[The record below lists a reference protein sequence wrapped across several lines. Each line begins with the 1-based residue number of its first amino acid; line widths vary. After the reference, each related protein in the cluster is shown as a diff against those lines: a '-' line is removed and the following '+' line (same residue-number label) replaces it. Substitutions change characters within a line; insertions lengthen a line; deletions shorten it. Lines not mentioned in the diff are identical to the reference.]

1 MYYDRETQRKY
12 IRRFILSVAVIIA
25 SIVLAVVIT
34 NNVNSG
40 SKAQELQT
48 SDYSDQ
54 QFHSNNNPNNNL
66 DNSNKEESEDKDETL
81 YRVISVTDGDTI
93 RINYNGTS
101 TPLRIIGIDTP
112 ETVDSRTDVECF
124 GPEATKYL
132 TSLLTGKSVKIE
144 ADPTQ
149 DDLDKYE
156 RLLRYVYLDNED
168 VGLKMIE
175 GGYASEY
182 TYNLP
187 YKNQAKYK
195 AAEASAKQNK
205 KGQWADGICGNTSA
219 TSSVVEQPKAQ
230 TQQVA
235 TTNTTTTKCLIKGNI
250 NNKGEKIYHMPG
262 QKYYNDTII
271 TESKG
276 ERWFC
281 TEQEAISAGWRKAK
295 V

>member
-1 MYYDRETQRKY
+1 MYYDRETQLRY
-12 IRRFILSVAVIIA
+12 IRRFILSVVAIIA
-25 SIVLAVVIT
+25 SIVLAVIIT

-40 SKAQELQT
+40 SIAQE
-48 SDYSDQ
+48 
-54 QFHSNNNPNNNL
+54 P
-66 DNSNKEESEDKDETL
+66 ETL

-93 RINYNGTS
+93 RIDYNGTS
-101 TPLRIIGIDTP
+101 TPLRIMGIDTP
-112 ETVDSRTDVECF
+112 ETVDSRTDIECF
-124 GPEATKYL
+124 GPEATRYL
-132 TSLLTGKSVKIE
+132 MNLLSGESVRIE
-144 ADPTQ
+144 SDPTQ
-149 DDLDKYE
+149 DDLDKYG

-187 YKNQAKYK
+187 YKNQSKYK
-195 AAEASAKQNK
+195 AAEASARQNK
-205 KGQWADGICGNTSA
+205 KGQWADGICGNTNASSA
-219 TSSVVEQPKAQ
+219 TEQQEKI
-230 TQQVA
+230 TS
-235 TTNTTTTKCLIKGNI
+235 TTTTGCLIKGNI
-250 NNKGEKIYHMPG
+250 NSEGEKIYHMPG

-281 TEQEAISAGWRKAK
+281 TEQEAIDAGWRKAK

>member
-1 MYYDRETQRKY
+1 MYYDRETQYRY
-12 IRRFILSVAVIIA
+12 IRRLILGVIGTIA

-40 SKAQELQT
+40 SKVQGPQT
-48 SDYSDQ
+48 SDYSNQ
-54 QFHSNNNPNNNL
+54 QSPSNNNSNNNL
-66 DNSNKEESEDKDETL
+66 DNSNKEEPEDKDETL

-93 RINYNGTS
+93 RIDYNGTS

-112 ETVDSRTDVECF
+112 ETVDPRTDVECF

-149 DDLDKYE
+149 DNLDKYE
-156 RLLRYVYLDNED
+156 RLLRYIYLDNED

-187 YKNQAKYK
+187 YKNQSKYK

-205 KGQWADGICGNTSA
+205 KGQWADGICSNTD
-219 TSSVVEQPKAQ
+219 TSSVVEQQKVQ
-230 TQQVA
+230 TQQVT
-235 TTNTTTTKCLIKGNI
+235 TTNTTTTSCLIKGNI
-250 NNKGEKIYHMPG
+250 NSKGVKIYHMPG
-262 QKYYNDTII
+262 QQYYDETVI

-281 TEQEAISAGWRKAK
+281 TEQEAISAGWRKAYQ
-295 V
+295 

>member
-1 MYYDRETQRKY
+1 MYYDRETQYRY
-12 IRRFILSVAVIIA
+12 IRRLVLGVIGTII
-25 SIVLAVVIT
+25 SIVLAVVII
-34 NNVNSG
+34 NNIKSG
-40 SKAQELQT
+40 STIQKPQT
-48 SDYSDQ
+48 SGYSDQ
-54 QFHSNNNPNNNL
+54 QLPSGGNSNNNL
-66 DNSNKEESEDKDETL
+66 GNSGKEESENKDETL

-93 RINYNGTS
+93 RIDYNGTS

-112 ETVDSRTDVECF
+112 ETVDPRTDVECF

-149 DDLDKYE
+149 DNLDKYE

-187 YKNQAKYK
+187 YKNQSKYK
-195 AAEASAKQNK
+195 AAETSAKQNK
-205 KGQWADGICGNTSA
+205 KGQWADGICGNTNT
-219 TSSVVEQPKAQ
+219 TSPVVEQQNIQPQQ
-230 TQQVA
+230 TT

-250 NNKGEKIYHMPG
+250 NNKGVKIYHMPG
-262 QKYYNDTII
+262 QQYYNSTII
-271 TESKG
+271 NESKG

-281 TEQEAISAGWRKAK
+281 TEQEAIAAGWRKAE